1 MSTTSHSPAAANAS
15 GKTIAHQPP
24 HYSPLG
30 FGRIRA
36 LAGNTFLEAVRQ
48 KLFHTLVILAIAL
61 IGSANFFRQFDFGS
75 SELKFISDFGL
86 GAILFFGSILAIVVT
101 AQLFFSEVENRTALT
116 ILAKPLRR
124 WEFILG
130 KFLGIMG
137 VLLVFIVIMVVLLGL
152 MLYWRESSLMARYP
166 EAFADGRIVHYG
178 GLFLYGVIELIK
190 LGILAA
196 LALLVA
202 SFSNTNLYTVIV
214 SFFLLLICQLQYI
227 ARDYWTSLE
236 QPVVRWL
243 VYAVS
248 LICPNFQMF
257 NVGELLIF
265 GPQTVDMGGLVTTT
279 ALGTG
284 DVVSLA
290 IYGVLYIFFFLALAV
305 FSFRSREI

>member
-1 MSTTSHSPAAANAS
+1 MSTTPQPTLAAATAGNA
-15 GKTIAHQPP
+15 P
-24 HYSPLG
+24 HSHPDHRAFG
-30 FGRIRA
+30 GGRICA
-36 LAGNTFLEAVRQ
+36 LASNTFLEAVRQ
-48 KLFHTLVILAIAL
+48 KLFHTLLILAIAL

-116 ILAKPLRR
+116 ILAKPLYR
-124 WEFILG
+124 WEFVVG

-137 VLLVFIVIMVVLLGL
+137 VLLVFMVLMVALLGA
-152 MLYWRESSLMARYP
+152 MLYWREGSLMTRFP
-166 EAFADGRIVHYG
+166 ESFADGRIVSYG
-178 GLFLYGVIELIK
+178 GLALYGVLELIK

-196 LALLVA
+196 LTLLVA

-227 ARDYWTSLE
+227 ARDYWNNLE
-236 QPVVRWL
+236 NPLVRWF

-265 GPQTVDMGGLVTTT
+265 GGQPTTETVTTVSS
-279 ALGTG
+279 LGIG
-284 DVVSLA
+284 
-290 IYGVLYIFFFLALAV
+290 GVLTLGGYGLIYIVLFLALAV
-305 FSFRSREI
+305 FAFRNREI

>member
-1 MSTTSHSPAAANAS
+1 MSTSSTTSQAIPARPRP
-15 GKTIAHQPP
+15 AHPQ
-24 HYSPLG
+24 HTVIG

-48 KLFHTLVILAIAL
+48 KLFHTLLILAIAL

-116 ILAKPLRR
+116 ILAKPLQR
-124 WEFILG
+124 WEFIVG

-137 VLLVFIVIMVVLLGL
+137 VLLVFMVLMVILLGA
-152 MLYWRESSLMARYP
+152 MLYWRESALMANHP
-166 EAFADGRIVHYG
+166 DAFADGRLVHYG
-178 GLFLYGVIELIK
+178 GLWLYGGLELIK

-196 LALLVA
+196 LTLLVA

-227 ARDYWTSLE
+227 ARDYWTSIE
-236 QPVVRWL
+236 QPLVRWL
-243 VYAVS
+243 VYVIS

-257 NVGELLIF
+257 NVGEQLIF
-265 GPQTVDMGGLVTTT
+265 GVGRTAQEAAASSAAS
-279 ALGTG
+279 ALGAG
-284 DVVSLA
+284 GALLLGF
-290 IYGVLYIFFFLALAV
+290 YGLLYIFLFLGLAV
-305 FSFRSREI
+305 FAFRNREI

>member
-1 MSTTSHSPAAANAS
+1 MSTTRTQMPASAALPSSH
-15 GKTIAHQPP
+15 PP
-24 HYSPLG
+24 HSVFG

-36 LAGNTFLEAVRQ
+36 IAANTFLEAVRQ
-48 KLFHTLVILAIAL
+48 KLFHTLLILAIAL

-116 ILAKPLRR
+116 ILAKPLQR
-124 WEFILG
+124 WEFIVG

-137 VLLVFIVIMVVLLGL
+137 VLLVFMVVMVLLLGA
-152 MLYWRESSLMARYP
+152 MLYWRESALMAQHP
-166 EAFADGRIVHYG
+166 EAFSDGRLIHYG
-178 GLFLYGVIELIK
+178 GLWLYGGLELIK
-190 LGILAA
+190 LGILAS
-196 LALLVA
+196 LTLLVA

-227 ARDYWTSLE
+227 ARDYWTNIE
-236 QPVVRWL
+236 QPLLRWL

-257 NVGELLIF
+257 NVGEQLIF
-265 GPQTVDMGGLVTTT
+265 GVDPADAVAGASASLGASGT
-279 ALGTG
+279 ALLG
-284 DVVSLA
+284 V
-290 IYGVLYIFFFLALAV
+290 YGLLYIILFLGLAV
-305 FSFRSREI
+305 FAFRNREI

>member
-1 MSTTSHSPAAANAS
+1 MSTTRNPLQTPAAGAAYRS
-15 GKTIAHQPP
+15 SPPP
-24 HYSPLG
+24 HSLIG

-48 KLFHTLVILAIAL
+48 KLFHTLLILAIAL

-116 ILAKPLRR
+116 ILAKPLQR
-124 WEFILG
+124 WEFIVG

-137 VLLVFIVIMVVLLGL
+137 VLLVFMALMVLLLGA
-152 MLYWRESSLMARYP
+152 MLYWRESALMAQHP
-166 EAFADGRIVHYG
+166 DAFADGRIIHYG
-178 GLFLYGVIELIK
+178 GLWGYGLLELIK

-196 LALLVA
+196 LTLLVA

-227 ARDYWTSLE
+227 ARDYWTSIE

-243 VYAVS
+243 VYGVS

-257 NVGELLIF
+257 NVGEQLIF
-265 GPQTVDMGGLVTTT
+265 GVDETVRGVEPLSSGGA
-279 ALGTG
+279 ALLG
-284 DVVSLA
+284 V
-290 IYGVLYIFFFLALAV
+290 YGLLYIFLFLGLAV
-305 FSFRSREI
+305 FAFRSREI